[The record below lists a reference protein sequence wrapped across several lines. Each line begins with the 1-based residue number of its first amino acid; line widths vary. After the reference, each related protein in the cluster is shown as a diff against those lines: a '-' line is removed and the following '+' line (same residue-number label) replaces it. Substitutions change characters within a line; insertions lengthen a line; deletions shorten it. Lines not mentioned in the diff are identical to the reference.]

1 MRAIWRT
8 VIFVIGLMPSLAVAQ
23 EVCGGIDL
31 IDQMPADERQAL
43 FEEVAGEPYAEGLLW
58 RATKDD
64 KLIEFF
70 GTYHFRHAQTDA
82 HLERLKPMIE
92 AADTVYLEISNADQA
107 NMERELAGD
116 PSLMFITEGP
126 TLVDMLGEEDWQAF
140 SAAMKD
146 RNIPGFMAA
155 KFKPFWATMML
166 GIGPCEAR
174 TGALEDRGID
184 VLVGE
189 YAEEIGTGSKSL
201 DDFIAL
207 LKLLDE
213 DPLEQQLNLIRLT
226 LAWPGNVDDMSYT
239 IRERYLA
246 QQVGLT
252 WAFSKA
258 VSLKYGGPTAEA
270 DFARFTELLLE
281 ERNRKWVDRLV
292 ADTQPGE
299 RVFVAFGAGHLPGEI
314 GVLRMLEEEG
324 FRIERLDL

>member
-1 MRAIWRT
+1 MRRVWAILA
-8 VIFVIGLMPSLAVAQ
+8 FVFGVLPITALAQ
-23 EVCGGIDL
+23 DVCGGEDL
-31 IDQMPADERQAL
+31 IDLMPPDERQAL
-43 FEEVAGEPYAEGLLW
+43 LDEVAREPYAEGLLW
-58 RATKDD
+58 RATKGDTV
-64 KLIEFF
+64 IEFF

-92 AADTVYLEISNADQA
+92 AADTVYLEISNADQTK
-107 NMERELAGD
+107 MEREMARD
-116 PSLMFITEGP
+116 PALMFITEGP
-126 TLVDMLGEEDWQAF
+126 TLVDLLGEEDWKAF
-140 SAAMKD
+140 SEAMRE

-174 TGALEDRGID
+174 SGALEDRGID

-189 YAEEIGTGSKSL
+189 YAEELGTGSKSL

-246 QQVGLT
+246 EEIGLT

-281 ERNRKWVDRLV
+281 DRNRKWVDTLV

-314 GVLRMLEEEG
+314 GVLWMLEQEG
-324 FRIERLDL
+324 FAIERLEM